1 MDCGSKVA
9 ITVYLVFCWLFPK
22 TGHNPPMLDIILTHF
37 PYIAAF
43 VLLAL
48 GAHLLISTRNY
59 VKKLYGL
66 AIFQGAV
73 LLFVISLGYIDGG
86 FAPIH
91 SENITRP
98 MVNPLP
104 QVLILTAIVV
114 GIAILAVG
122 LALSIRI
129 KKAFDS
135 VEEPFEQ

>member
-1 MDCGSKVA
+1 ME
-9 ITVYLVFCWLFPK
+9 
-22 TGHNPPMLDIILTHF
+22 IILTNF
-37 PYIAAF
+37 NYSAAF

-48 GAHLLISTRNY
+48 GAHLLITTRNY

-91 SENITRP
+91 SENITRL

>member
-1 MDCGSKVA
+1 
-9 ITVYLVFCWLFPK
+9 
-22 TGHNPPMLDIILTHF
+22 MLDIILTHF
-37 PYIAAF
+37 NYIASF
-43 VLLAL
+43 ILLGM
-48 GAHLLISTRNY
+48 GAYLLITTRNY

-66 AIFQGAV
+66 VIFQSAV
-73 LLFVISLGYIDGG
+73 LLFVISLGYVDGG
-86 FAPIH
+86 FAPII
-91 SENITRP
+91 ENGVVRP